1 MWKNGR
7 IKIQAFS
14 LVEIM
19 ISMAIFSFIFSIVTG
34 IALILVRAQV
44 RVQAQVFLTQTA
56 QTTLENLS
64 RNLRY
69 GYAYLGGDRE
79 SYLNNYILFI
89 NNNPVQKDRV
99 CNEYYDFVDQITK
112 QTCSDQYTEQ
122 FNTQE
127 NTFANRLNSPFIV
140 FESQGGNPREYSD
153 QNSYCIGLRTDG
165 SQTLYK
171 LEKFNA
177 PNSTGTRFEDRCDST
192 NRNALDMLPKGIRL
206 EEAGFDVYG
215 ESAENPTNPM
225 VRVRIKL
232 SSEDGGTI
240 YLQTSITQ
248 RLIQVL

>member
-1 MWKNGR
+1 MWKSGR

-79 SYLNNYILFI
+79 SYLSNYILFI
-89 NNNPVQKDRV
+89 NNSPVQKDRV

-153 QNSYCIGLRTDG
+153 QNSYCIGPRTDG